1 MQAEI
6 PDYCD
11 VFEQL
16 NIRKVRYVVIG
27 SFAAALQGYVR
38 AIGDLDIAISSQ
50 PHEAMQSMQALA
62 AAGFVAILP
71 LPVTMLTVSRLFDAS
86 GREVNAVVRPYV
98 PFAELFER
106 SRSIAIGKTFA
117 RVAAVQDLIR
127 AKQTTALP
135 GDLEDV
141 KQLAR
146 LLQPGR

>member
-1 MQAEI
+1 MEPEI

-11 VFEQL
+11 VFEHL
-16 NIRKVRYVVIG
+16 NIRNVRYVVIG

-38 AIGDLDIAISSQ
+38 AIRDLDIAISAQ
-50 PHEAMQSMQALA
+50 PNEAMQSIHALA
-62 AAGFVAILP
+62 AAGFVSSVP
-71 LPVTMLTVSRLFDAS
+71 LPVTMLTVSRLIDAS

-106 SRSIAIGKTFA
+106 SSPIAIGKTVV

-127 AKQTTALP
+127 AKQMTASP

-141 KQLAR
+141 KHLTR
-146 LLQPGR
+146 LLQPRA

>member
-1 MQAEI
+1 MESEI

-11 VFEQL
+11 IFEQL
-16 NIRKVRYVVIG
+16 NIRNVRYVVIG

-38 AIGDLDIAISSQ
+38 TIRDLDIAISSQ
-50 PHEAMQSMQALA
+50 PDEAMQSMQALA
-62 AAGFVAILP
+62 AAGLVPSLP

-106 SRSIAIGKTFA
+106 SSPIAIGKTFV
-117 RVAAVQDLIR
+117 RVAAVEDLIR
-127 AKQTTALP
+127 AKQTTASP

-141 KQLAR
+141 KHLAQ
-146 LLQPGR
+146 LLQPRA